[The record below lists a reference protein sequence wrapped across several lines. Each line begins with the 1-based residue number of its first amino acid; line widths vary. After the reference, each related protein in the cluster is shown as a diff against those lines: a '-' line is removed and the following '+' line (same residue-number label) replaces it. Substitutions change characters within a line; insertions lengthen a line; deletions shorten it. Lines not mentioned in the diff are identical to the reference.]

1 MNFVFFSA
9 QYLPTVGGV
18 ERYTYNLS
26 KQLVKNGHSV
36 VVITSS
42 LENLPAQEEDENGI
56 KIYRLPSYPAM
67 GGRFPVIG
75 ISGIKK
81 ISKII
86 DENNIDFAVIQTRL
100 YPLCVVAAYICK
112 KMNVKTIL
120 IDHSTGHMQ
129 MSSKFITAIGNF
141 YEHISAYL
149 LKKKADAFYGV
160 SGDVC
165 RWLNHFGINAKGT
178 FCNAIDIDHTSV
190 EEEERYFDVRQSL
203 SLPEDAAI
211 VLFAGRLIHEKG
223 VDVLV
228 DAFSDERLK
237 NYYLVVAGDG
247 ELFQQLN
254 RKRSENVFLLGN
266 VNHGRLL
273 NYMSQSNLYC
283 LPTLYAEGFPTT
295 FLEAAF
301 CKCPILTTFTGG
313 SGEII
318 PDENYGVRIKE
329 VSREV
334 LVNKVKEVLEDKK
347 SQNKFAENSYNR
359 LMDKFTWEKVSQ
371 VFLEECNRL
380 GKDL

>member
-26 KQLVKNGHSV
+26 RQLIKNGHNV

-42 LENLPAQEEDENGI
+42 LENQPEQEEDENGI

-67 GGRFPVIG
+67 NGRFPVINL
-75 ISGIKK
+75 SQIKK
-81 ISKII
+81 IGKII
-86 DENNIDFAVIQTRL
+86 DANSIDFAVIQTRL
-100 YPLCVVAAYICK
+100 YPLCVAAAHICRK
-112 KMNVKTIL
+112 KNIKTFL
-120 IDHSTGHMQ
+120 IDHSTGHMK
-129 MSSKFITAIGNF
+129 MSSRIITVFGNF
-141 YEHISAYL
+141 YEHFSAYL
-149 LKKKADAFYGV
+149 LKKSIDAFYGV

-165 RWLNHFGINAKGT
+165 RWLNHFGIKAKGT
-178 FCNAIDIDHTSV
+178 FYNAIDIDHTSA
-190 EEEERYFDVRQSL
+190 EAEERHFDVRQSL
-203 SLPEDAAI
+203 SLPADASI

-223 VDVLV
+223 VDILV

-247 ELFQQLN
+247 ELFRQIA
-254 RKRSENVFLLGN
+254 RTKSENVFLLGN

-329 VSREV
+329 VNRET
-334 LVNKVKEVLEDKK
+334 LVCKIKEILEDKEK
-347 SQNKFAENSYNR
+347 QKKFAENSYNR
-359 LMDKFTWEKVSQ
+359 LMDKFTWEKVTQ
-371 VFLEECNRL
+371 MFLEECNRQE
-380 GKDL
+380 KDL